1 MTPYVTYLNRMRRN
15 LAHNAQW
22 RSHCPRDGRIFCC
35 RSRSNDVRQLRR
47 RILVRHITSRLCYQ
61 NNYKSTALYTI
72 LVGIEFY
79 ARREEKGDYQLP
91 TGGKRTV
98 CKTERKKILAV
109 AYWWT

>member
-1 MTPYVTYLNRMRRN
+1 
-15 LAHNAQW
+15 
-22 RSHCPRDGRIFCC
+22 
-35 RSRSNDVRQLRR
+35 
-47 RILVRHITSRLCYQ
+47 LCYQ